1 MSILASPSRVH
12 TRKPTRSRLQGF
24 LRSLGSCPEPPP
36 LSADADFS
44 PRSLPG
50 FADDEESVAFDGS
63 YISLRVRVAA
73 AGYIGGSDAMWIR
86 DFLHRL
92 PLVALGSGSHRGS
105 LCRRDRLRHFHGWE
119 VDPLLRLDAAA
130 FLFIEEGH
138 FW

>member
-1 MSILASPSRVH
+1 MNDE
-12 TRKPTRSRLQGF
+12 KPTRSRLQGF

-63 YISLRVRVAA
+63 YISLGVRVAA

-130 FLFIEEGH
+130 FFFIEEGH